1 MARRS
6 VSATPRKCT
15 MSSAVTTQCVSSSIV
30 KNIACLSRSSSSWMA
45 SRHLASLSHAMSG
58 DAKSANRVAGNS
70 NVDSSTFRGRSSA
83 SSFEFFTLV
92 GRCSTCTRPTVSAA
106 LGSSTSASAR
116 APLSYAGSRGFVSSS
131 SSSREKHLNSAR
143 MDICAPS
150 VVGSVS

>member
-1 MARRS
+1 MSNRTRSSKHCPMARRS

-30 KNIACLSRSSSSWMA
+30 
-45 SRHLASLSHAMSG
+45 SLSHAMSG
-58 DAKSANRVAGNS
+58 DAKSANRVAGKS
-70 NVDSSTFRGRSSA
+70 NVDSSTFRGGASA

-131 SSSREKHLNSAR
+131 SSSREKHLNSAL